1 MTSTAADSAIDISSR
16 ALILIGA
23 EPITSFTDGTTE
35 SLVAGSLYEDICR
48 SALSNTRWRFAT
60 DQAVLNRLT
69 DAPTGRYDFAYQ
81 LPPDTLLVHAV
92 TVNDGQIE
100 YQIYGDMVYAD
111 TSTQDEVIADFT
123 FRAREDYAAASC
135 AIQNFMLSAYGYGFG
150 TKWSTGTLTRLD
162 STYKIAEVNPDTH
175 EIIGFIWVGEAVRV
189 PSIERPD
196 INEHKTVLN

>member
-48 SALSNTRWRFAT
+48 SALSNTRWRVAT

-81 LPPDTLLVHAV
+81 LPSDTLLVHAV
-92 TVNDGQIE
+92 TVNDAQIE

-111 TSTQDEVIADFT
+111 TSTQDTVIADFT
-123 FRAREDYAAASC
+123 FRATEENFPSYFTIALQYALAS
-135 AIQNFMLSAYGYGFG
+135 AFATSIARDATLMQLMTSMADQAMLKARNIDSQQQTTRTIPQTRFA
-150 TKWSTGTLTRLD
+150 LTRR
-162 STYKIAEVNPDTH
+162 S
-175 EIIGFIWVGEAVRV
+175 
-189 PSIERPD
+189 
-196 INEHKTVLN
+196 

>member
-81 LPPDTLLVHAV
+81 LPADTLLVHAV
-92 TVNDGQIE
+92 TVNDGQINTGE
-100 YQIYGDMVYAD
+100 KISA
-111 TSTQDEVIADFT
+111 EVIRLLNLQKEAMMKQLIKFPDLYYAKSHFPLDISQ
-123 FRAREDYAAASC
+123 RAINHLWRVCESYELWC
-135 AIQNFMLSAYGYGFG
+135 NE
-150 TKWSTGTLTRLD
+150 TKNTKLIKL
-162 STYKIAEVNPDTH
+162 N
-175 EIIGFIWVGEAVRV
+175 IIE
-189 PSIERPD
+189 
-196 INEHKTVLN
+196 